1 MASTKKRTAEVE
13 RVAMLLQ
20 RANNRN
26 RLKRHQLF
34 PTAWVDEFECVKD
47 SYRAMARAVVADQ
60 KRRSGL
66 AQPGDGAP
74 GGGRG

>member
-1 MASTKKRTAEVE
+1 MASTKKRTAEIE

-34 PTAWVDEFECVKD
+34 PIPIAWADEFECVKD
-47 SYRAMARAVVADQ
+47 SYRAMARAIIADR
-60 KRRSGL
+60 KRRVLG
-66 AQPGDGAP
+66 
-74 GGGRG
+74 